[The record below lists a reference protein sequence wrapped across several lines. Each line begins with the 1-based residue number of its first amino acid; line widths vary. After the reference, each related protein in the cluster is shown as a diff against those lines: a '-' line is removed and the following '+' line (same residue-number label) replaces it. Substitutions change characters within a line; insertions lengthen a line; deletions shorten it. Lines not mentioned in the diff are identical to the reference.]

1 MIDSQLHWH
10 RKRGEADGTEDYDGA
25 RVSRLG
31 LQLMGTEHPA
41 SATPAPEKG
50 SFQTQQALK
59 QQRPTSQTQ
68 QDIKT

>member
-10 RKRGEADGTEDYDGA
+10 RKRSEADGTEDYDGA

-41 SATPAPEKG
+41 SATPQHPRKDP
-50 SFQTQQALK
+50 SRHN
-59 QQRPTSQTQ
+59 RP
-68 QDIKT
+68 